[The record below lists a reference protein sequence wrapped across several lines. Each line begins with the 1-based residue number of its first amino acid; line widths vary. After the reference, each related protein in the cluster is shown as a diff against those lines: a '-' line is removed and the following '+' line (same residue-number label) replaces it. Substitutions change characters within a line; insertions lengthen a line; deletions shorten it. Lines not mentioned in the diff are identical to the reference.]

1 MDASEGDWRPLG
13 YKSILESLRYCLNRV
28 DVGNEAKILLT
39 QYQSLLERE
48 FMDKT
53 KLSEICNKVYREH
66 KRALDLIFELREDQ
80 CHTIF
85 LMLSD
90 WFKKHP
96 EHGLNCDIDHTSKTY
111 IRFTTKWLLGV
122 VPRLKDGKKSGW
134 NSDYSA
140 YYELCNRKT
149 GLSCKISLN
158 HSNLDDCAFA
168 SIKKVFKLTDNDFS
182 EGWIWKT
189 LHGFRA
195 KHVVKDDL
203 TESIDQAQVDAFM
216 DKLVKEIK
224 AFEAEKTMT
233 R

>member
-1 MDASEGDWRPLG
+1 M
-13 YKSILESLRYCLNRV
+13 N
-28 DVGNEAKILLT
+28 T
-39 QYQSLLERE
+39 
-48 FMDKT
+48 
-53 KLSEICNKVYREH
+53 

-80 CHTIF
+80 CHTTF

-90 WFKKHP
+90 WLKKHP
-96 EHGLNCDIDHTSKTY
+96 EHGLDCDIDHSNKTY

-134 NSDYSA
+134 NSDCSA
-140 YYELCNRKT
+140 YYELVNRKS

-158 HSNLDDCAFA
+158 YNNLDDCVFD
-168 SIKKVFKLTDNDFS
+168 SVKKAFKLTDNDFS
-182 EGWIWKT
+182 EGWVWKT

-224 AFEAEKTMT
+224 TFESDKSGASQG
-233 R
+233 